1 MTVDKD
7 KYGLDKLILID
18 RLIMTV
24 DKDKYGLDKLILIGR
39 LIMIVDKTNM
49 DMASLSGLTDSL

>member
-7 KYGLDKLILID
+7 KYGLD
-18 RLIMTV
+18 RLIW
-24 DKDKYGLDKLILIGR
+24 IGR

-49 DMASLSGLTDSL
+49 DLTSLSGLTESL